1 MFKNYDTVIC
11 PNNVKKDIL
20 KKLTKEKKIINI
32 KFYTLE
38 EFKNKYFGT
47 YNEKAIYYLMEKYGY
62 KYDVALTYLKNFN
75 SNEILKKELFD
86 NDLIVKEKINIT
98 RIIVIGY
105 NKIDKYILD
114 EISKYDLQ
122 IITNKQN
129 DYQNKVYEFDTI
141 ESEINFTINKIIDLL
156 KTTDINNICL
166 VNVGSDYELIL
177 KRLFKFY
184 NIPINLNTKKS
195 IYGTK
200 IVQDFLKNLKE
211 KREYILIDNEVSEQI
226 VNVINKYA
234 FAEIDDTLIEII
246 ESVLKNTYILDKK
259 YENAINI
266 VDIEDIE
273 DTKHY
278 FVMGF
283 NEGVLPKIYK
293 DEDFLSDQEKS
304 KLGILTSIEKNILDK
319 ELVKN
324 KISQSNVTLTYSVQ
338 DKYPSSLIEEMN
350 MEVIKDETEYH
361 NSDTY
366 NKLLLSRKL
375 DNLIKYNEIDNN
387 LDLLYSN
394 YKDIDYLKYDNKFT
408 GIDKDKFYKYIDN
421 KLLLSYSSIDNYNRC
436 GFKYYINN
444 VLKLNQFNETFM
456 TYIGNLFHY
465 ILSIYNNKDFDFEKE
480 FSKFINNKEFNKKE
494 EFFINKLKK
503 DLLFTIDT
511 IKKYDSYST
520 LDESLYE
527 EKIYINKDKNIKVT
541 FMGIVDKIKYKK
553 ESDKTIVAII
563 DYKTG
568 NPSININNSIYGIDM
583 QLPIYLYLVKNSKLD
598 NIEYAG
604 FYLQKI
610 VHNKLSYNK
619 DKDYNDE
626 LEKLYRLE
634 GYSTD
639 DESLLNIFDKTYMHS
654 KMIKGMKVSSNGFY
668 AYTKTLNKENINE
681 LINLV
686 DKKIEESRDNILEAK
701 FDINPKKIG
710 FDLVGCEYCTFKDLC
725 FKKEQDIVKL
735 EEKNIFEN
743 T

>member
-20 KKLTKEKKIINI
+20 KNLTKEKKLINI

-47 YNEKAIYYLMEKYGY
+47 YNEKAIYYLMKKYGY
-62 KYDVALTYLKNFN
+62 KYDVSLTYLKNFN
-75 SNEILKKELFD
+75 SNESLKKELFD
-86 NDLIVKEKINIT
+86 NNLIIKEKINIT
-98 RIIVIGY
+98 RIIIIGY

-122 IITNKQN
+122 VIENKKN
-129 DYQNKVYEFDTI
+129 NYQNKVYEFDNI
-141 ESEINFTINKIIDLL
+141 ELEINFIINNIIDLL
-156 KTTDINNICL
+156 KTTNINDICL
-166 VNVGSDYELIL
+166 VNVGSEYELTL
-177 KRLFKFY
+177 KRLFNFHK
-184 NIPINLNTKKS
+184 IPININTKKT

-200 IVQDFLKNLKE
+200 IVQDFIKNLKE
-211 KREYILIDNEVSEQI
+211 KKEYILSDNQVSEQI
-226 VNVINKYA
+226 VNVINKYS

-246 ESVLKNTYILDKK
+246 ESELKNTYIVDKN
-259 YENAINI
+259 YESAINI

-273 DTKHY
+273 DTKYY

-283 NEGVLPKIYK
+283 NEGILPKIYK
-293 DEDFLSDQEKS
+293 DEDFLSDLEKS
-304 KLGILTSIEKNILDK
+304 KLGILTSIEKNQLDK
-319 ELVKN
+319 ELVKS
-324 KISQSNVTLTYSVQ
+324 KINRSNVILTYSVQ

-350 MEVIKDETEYH
+350 MEVIKERTEYH
-361 NSDTY
+361 NSDIY

-408 GIDKDKFYKYIDN
+408 GIDKDDFYKYIDN

-444 VLKLNQFNETFM
+444 VLKLNQFTETFM

-465 ILSIYNNKDFDFEKE
+465 ILSIYNNTDFDFEKE
-480 FSKFINNKEFNKKE
+480 FKKFIDNKEFNKKE

-511 IKKYDSYST
+511 IKKYDSYSN
-520 LDESLYE
+520 LDEALYE

-598 NIEYAG
+598 NIQYAG

-610 VHNKLSYNK
+610 VHNKLTYTK

-639 DESLLNIFDKTYMHS
+639 NETLLNIFDKTYMDS

-668 AYTKTLNKENINE
+668 AYTKTLNKEHIDE
-681 LINLV
+681 LIDLV
-686 DKKIEESRDNILEAK
+686 DKKIEESRDNILDAR

-710 FDLVGCEYCTFKDLC
+710 FDLIGCEYCTFKDLC
-725 FKKEQDIVKL
+725 FKKEQDVVKL
-735 EEKNIFEN
+735 EERNIFEN